1 MQIIPSLL
9 VQSREEFETQIKAV
23 QNAIEMVQIDIA
35 DGIFVSNTTWR
46 DPQIAKQILEINAE
60 LHLMVADPIKEAV
73 LWMTVPQIKRV
84 FFHYEAV
91 AEEKIEHTIRELGRG
106 GWQVGLVLNP
116 DTPIEV
122 VDAHVEHLD
131 AVMFMGVYPGFQGQ
145 TYIPETTDRMKK
157 LKQKYPDLFISLDG
171 AVNLKTLPK
180 IVTSGIDAIC
190 PGSAVFHTD
199 KTPAE
204 NVADIEK
211 LINN

>member
-9 VQSREEFETQIKAV
+9 VQSREEFETQITAV
-23 QNAIEMVQIDIA
+23 QNSIEMVQIDIA
-35 DGIFVSNTTWR
+35 DGIFVPNTTWR

-60 LHLMVADPIKEAV
+60 LHLMVADPIKEAI

-84 FFHYEAV
+84 LFHYEAV
-91 AEEKIEHTIRELGRG
+91 EKNKIEHTIRELGRG

-116 DTPIEV
+116 DTQIEV
-122 VDAHVEHLD
+122 VDSHIEHLD

-145 TYIPETTDRMKK
+145 KYIPETTNRMKK
-157 LKQKYPDLFISLDG
+157 LKQKYPDLFVSLDG
-171 AVNLKTLPK
+171 GVNLQTLPEIIK
-180 IVTSGIDAIC
+180 SGINAVC

-204 NVADIEK
+204 NVADTQA